1 MTLDL
6 AHERLAWPRPDR
18 ILDPS
23 GAGPGV
29 LARLVREKIGQELS
43 RRRDVGEGGVRVG
56 VLTANP
62 EEDTTGQLIAVVCEF
77 SRVVEADTLREAH
90 RLAWNFCRSPLLLT
104 VEPHL
109 IRAWTCYEGPTDD
122 RAQLPSAEIPEARV
136 EVADTV
142 SLADQA
148 AASLHWVNLV
158 SGEFFAEF
166 RSRFQ
171 TERRAD
177 LTLLNNL
184 RTIRTTLCVKWGIAS
199 DTVHDLLARVIFI
212 QFLFDRK
219 DSSGTAALNVSQ
231 LHDMFLEGVLSS
243 QYSAFHEILN
253 HHGDT
258 FNFFMWLDE
267 RFNGDLFPGKG
278 IEDEESA
285 RLEWD
290 REMKT
295 ISPDALR
302 DLARFVAGS
311 EDIETGALYL
321 WPQYCFD
328 AIPLEFISSIYE
340 EFVQH
345 TDELPVVSQ
354 HFADGIPV
362 ISTPSL
368 TGVHYTRSHLVD
380 FVLDA
385 VLPWNGNEFAI
396 RVLDPACGSGIFL
409 VKAFQRIVYRRR
421 RANPEQRPSAS
432 ELCSLMEACIFGIDK
447 DPHAARVASFSLYLA
462 LCDEL
467 DPREVWQTM
476 RFPILRERNIIA
488 SDFFD
493 EHRDGFRTDSNARS
507 FDLIVG
513 NAPWGQASVEKP
525 AIEWATKYEWPVIYK
540 NVGPLFLAKAARLCR
555 PDGRV
560 AMLQPATALL
570 ANRSGNANRFR
581 ERLFTEFTVEE
592 IVNLA
597 ALRSVLFP
605 NAAAPSCSV
614 AFRPVPA
621 TGAPIVYICPK
632 PLGTAEDFH
641 QIAIEQHDVN
651 VVNLDDAVG
660 DPSVWAALMW
670 GGPRDWEFVRRLG
683 RAPSLEKLES
693 QDRVKSREGIIR
705 GRKEQRDESFIV
717 GKPILGKQ
725 FPRESHLRL
734 DATRLPINNDPA
746 VHKRDSTDFS
756 AFGVPQLIVKQS
768 WLKES
773 GRFAARL
780 VDSPS
785 RLPVICSQSY
795 VTVTASPADEGYLE
809 SACVAYNS
817 TLAVYYLLLSSGRFA
832 FERAEGLKE
841 ELMRVPLPTPRAGLW
856 DGLTSISAVDGRV
869 FETMAVR
876 AVEQILVEDLIHFT
890 LPDYK
895 QATRTSYGTKVVV
908 SPGRRRTDRSSD
920 TGALEPELVAY
931 CEQFLDVFH
940 AGFGST
946 SIRATIYQEP
956 PGPRLPLRLVAIH
969 LDWPDRVELVR
980 LEPMEASG
988 LVELLQALDRLLT
1001 SREPSRGGV
1010 FDRRVAR
1017 AYDHVRFDDRRIPT
1031 VYLIKPDQ
1039 KRYWTRS
1046 AALRDADDVAADAMW
1061 WAQDELPDSGP
1072 AWHADNDS
1080 MDEEEHTRG

>member
-18 ILDPS
+18 ILDPP
-23 GAGPGV
+23 GAGPSV
-29 LARLVREKIGQELS
+29 LARLAREKIGQELS
-43 RRRDVGEGGVRVG
+43 RRRDVGGGVRVG
-56 VLTANP
+56 VLTASP
-62 EEDTTGQLIAVVCEF
+62 EEDATGQLIAVVCEF
-77 SRVVEADTLREAH
+77 SRVVEPDTLREAH

-109 IRAWTCYEGPTDD
+109 IRAWTCYEGPSED
-122 RAQLPSAEIPEARV
+122 RAQLPTAEIPEVRV
-136 EVADTV
+136 EVAETT

-148 AASLHWVNLV
+148 ASSLHWVNLV
-158 SGEFFAEF
+158 SGHFFAEF

-184 RTIRTTLCVKWGIAS
+184 RTIRATLCVKWGIDS

-219 DSSGTAALNVSQ
+219 DPSGNAALNTAQ
-231 LHDMFLEGVLSS
+231 LRELYVEGVLSFP
-243 QYSAFHEILN
+243 YGAFHEILN
-253 HHGDT
+253 HHDDT
-258 FNFFMWLDE
+258 FKFFRWLNE
-267 RFNGDLFPGKG
+267 RFNGDFFPGKG
-278 IEDEESA
+278 VGDEEA
-285 RLEWD
+285 VRQEWET
-290 REMKT
+290 EMEA

-345 TDELPVVSQ
+345 ADEISAASEQVLGEISSVS
-354 HFADGIPV
+354 ASG
-362 ISTPSL
+362 L

-385 VLPWNGNEFAI
+385 VLPWNGDEFAL

-409 VKAFQRIVYRRR
+409 VKAFQRLVFRRR
-421 RANPEQRPSAS
+421 RMNPEQRPNSS
-432 ELCSLMEACIFGIDK
+432 ELCNLMETCIFGIDK

-467 DPREVWQTM
+467 EPREVWQTM
-476 RFPILRERNIIA
+476 RFPLLRNRNIIA
-488 SDFFD
+488 SDFFI
-493 EHRDGFRTDSNARS
+493 ETRDGFRTESDARTY
-507 FDLIVG
+507 DLIVG
-513 NAPWGQASVEKP
+513 NAPWGQASIDKP
-525 AIEWATKYEWPVIYK
+525 AIDWAVKYEWPVIYK
-540 NVGPLFLAKAARLCR
+540 NVGPLFLAKAAHLCR
-555 PDGRV
+555 RDGQV
-560 AMLQPATALL
+560 AMIQPATALL
-570 ANRSGNANRFR
+570 ANRSGNAKRFR
-581 ERLFTEFTVEE
+581 ERLFTDYRVEE

-597 ALRSVLFP
+597 ALRAVLFP
-605 NAAAPSCSV
+605 NAAAPTCSV
-614 AFRPVPA
+614 ALRPVPS
-621 TGAPIVYICPK
+621 TGAPTVYICPK

-641 QIAIEQHDVN
+641 QIAIEQHDVHL
-651 VVNLDDAVG
+651 VDPDDAMG

-693 QDRVKSREGIIR
+693 QARVKSREGIIR
-705 GRKEQRDESFIV
+705 GRKEQREERFIV

-734 DATRLPINNDPA
+734 DASQLPLNQDPA

-756 AFGVPQLIVKQS
+756 AFDVPQLIIKQS

-773 GRFAARL
+773 ERFAARF
-780 VDSPS
+780 VDNSNG
-785 RLPVICSQSY
+785 LPVICSQSY
-795 VTVTASPADEGYLE
+795 VTVTASPIDQGYLE
-809 SACVAYNS
+809 AACVTYNS
-817 TLAVYYLLLSSGRFA
+817 SLAVYYLLLSSGRFA

-841 ELMRVPLPTPRAGLW
+841 ELMRVPLPQPDPGFL
-856 DGLTSISAVDGRV
+856 DGITSLSEVDARI
-869 FETMAVR
+869 FEKFALR
-876 AVEQILVEDLIHFT
+876 PAERILIEDLVRYT

-895 QATRTSYGTKVVV
+895 QATRRSYGTGVSV
-908 SPGRRRTDRSSD
+908 SPGRRRTDRSSS
-920 TGALEPELVAY
+920 TGALEPELTAY
-931 CEQFLDVFH
+931 CEQFLRVFR

-946 SIRATIYQEP
+946 AIRATIYQEP
-956 PGPRLPLRLVAIH
+956 SGARLPLRLVALH
-969 LDWPDRVELVR
+969 LDWPDRIDLVR
-980 LEPMEASG
+980 LEPMGASG
-988 LVELLQALDRLLT
+988 LVDLVQALDRLLT

-1010 FDRRVAR
+1010 FYRRVAR
-1017 AYDHVRFDDRRIPT
+1017 AYDHVWADGRRIPT
-1031 VYLIKPDQ
+1031 VYMIKPDQ

-1061 WAQDELPDSGP
+1061 WVQDDLPESGP
-1072 AWHADNDS
+1072 TWNS
-1080 MDEEEHTRG
+1080 DENGFQEEGRTRG